1 MNPAVRFVQFNLNN
15 CGGRPKRSLSLGLEA
30 RSIHTPSY
38 QKNENLSKWKKREKQ
53 KICFQKI
60 LCEPQSY
67 LVQEVPN
74 LSLLERNILKYVPK
88 AN

>member
-1 MNPAVRFVQFNLNN
+1 MVLILRL
-15 CGGRPKRSLSLGLEA
+15 RSSLHSYAFLSD
-30 RSIHTPSY
+30 
-38 QKNENLSKWKKREKQ
+38 NENLSKWKKREKQ